1 MSPRSTLHSLGP
13 TGPNEVTTRAFSE
26 GEPGADPPAWVFERS
41 LEGES
46 EIPRVSA
53 GTDAEANALW
63 SSTGLTRAHHHAGPG
78 SLAPAP
84 GRQMS
89 RRSTFSPGTGEEA
102 LCSPKCR
109 KTRTLREHPP
119 APPPCRSTFP
129 SLAPTGP
136 NEVTTRAFSEG
147 EPGADPTAWVFERS
161 LEGESE
167 IPRVS
172 AGTDAEANARWS
184 STGLTRAHHHAGP
197 GSLVPAPGRQ
207 MSRRSTFS
215 PETCAEVRCSPK
227 WRKTR
232 TLREHPPAPPPCRL
246 RLFTDVVS
254 PGW

>member
-1 MSPRSTLHSLGP
+1 MSPRSTLHSLG
-13 TGPNEVTTRAFSE
+13 
-26 GEPGADPPAWVFERS
+26 
-41 LEGES
+41 
-46 EIPRVSA
+46 
-53 GTDAEANALW
+53 
-63 SSTGLTRAHHHAGPG
+63 
-78 SLAPAP
+78 
-84 GRQMS
+84 
-89 RRSTFSPGTGEEA
+89 
-102 LCSPKCR
+102 
-109 KTRTLREHPP
+109 
-119 APPPCRSTFP
+119 
-129 SLAPTGP
+129 PTGP

-197 GSLVPAPGRQ
+197 GSLAPATRPQ

-232 TLREHPPAPPPCRL
+232 TLREHPPAPPPCRCRLQGGRCRVARLFRQKPVPKFSAHRSGEKLERSSSTRRSL
-246 RLFTDVVS
+246 RLVVS
-254 PGW
+254 ASSPMWCHRVGDLEDANGGASQKSDAKTC